1 MACIWMGDLESYMDE
16 SFIKRAFATMG
27 VMTLSIKVI
36 SNKISGGPA
45 GYCFVEL
52 TDAATAERCLL
63 RLNGKFVPGS
73 NPPKKFKLNHAN
85 HTKKPEVS
93 TKPKSEEAVTPATYD
108 VAQYYQQYMNY
119 CAQWGYDPYS
129 GYSYAYPAYGS
140 LPTASSASTANV
152 TENQT
157 TSEAVS
163 TSASSTAYAYED
175 NTLEDPDVFVDAEE
189 TNRKFIAKSE
199 ELYDSLISCHWQ
211 PLDSATSKIPAKV

>member
-1 MACIWMGDLESYMDE
+1 MDE
-16 SFIKRAFATMG
+16 SFIKRAFSTMG
-27 VMTLSIKVI
+27 VLTLSIKVI

-52 TDAATAERCLL
+52 SDATTADRCLL

-85 HTKKPEVS
+85 YTKKPEVS
-93 TKPKSEEAVTPATYD
+93 TKTKSEELVTSSAYD

-129 GYSYAYPAYGS
+129 GYSYAYPAYGTV
-140 LPTASSASTANV
+140 PTASSVSTENF

-163 TSASSTAYAYED
+163 TSSSSSTNVYED
-175 NTLEDPDVFVDAEE
+175 NTLEDPEVFMDVEDA
-189 TNRKFIAKSE
+189 NRTFIAKSE
-199 ELYDSLISCHWQ
+199 ELFDSLINCHWQ
-211 PLDSATSKIPAKV
+211 PLDSATSKIPATV